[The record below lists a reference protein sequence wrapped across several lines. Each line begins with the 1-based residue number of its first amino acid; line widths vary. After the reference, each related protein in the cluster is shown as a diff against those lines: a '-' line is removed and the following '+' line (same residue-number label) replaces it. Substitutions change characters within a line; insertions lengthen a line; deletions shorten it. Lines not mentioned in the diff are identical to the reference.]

1 MANYPPAAADPAPND
16 DNYRRYLREY
26 LTRPRIALIPPLA
39 PATEGRE

>member
-1 MANYPPAAADPAPND
+1 VPSD

-39 PATEGRE
+39 PAVEPGL